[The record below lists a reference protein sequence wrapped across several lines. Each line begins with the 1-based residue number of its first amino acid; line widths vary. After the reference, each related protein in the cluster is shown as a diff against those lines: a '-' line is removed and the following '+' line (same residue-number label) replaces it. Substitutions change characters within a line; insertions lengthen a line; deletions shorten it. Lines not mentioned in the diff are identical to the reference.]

1 MIISLQHSNSTQV
14 DTLDD
19 TNNRI
24 TPLLVTADNGEDDI
38 YSSVSDV
45 SLENPASK
53 CKDDQPDHT
62 YDAAEF
68 NNNPIQTESKDKQ
81 QYNTL
86 QHGGTVGTLTHTELS
101 PGLYNTIGKT
111 NASEHGQKPSNKGDL
126 ISEEYDN
133 VAGVR
138 YKSMDSKM
146 ASDTTRKQGEPMYEM
161 VPLEYE
167 IPTGT
172 LTRNEAPTNYK
183 MFDDDMYDKHQSVF
197 EKKDLEK
204 RVGDSKAEGK
214 DQLHSD
220 EKVDENHLY
229 AEPLVSNLQMQ
240 THTHQPVFEKED
252 LEKRVGDSKAEGKYQ
267 LHSDE
272 NVDEDNLY
280 AEPLVSNQVQRQI
293 QSRDASQDD
302 EHLYHSLEEN
312 EAKNKDILNQ
322 PITPTAVG
330 DTFQQLPASETVKT
344 TPNVCDFSGF
354 TDTYACVKK
363 PEKEKEYYQAHT
375 SLSHSSQSL
384 DEMGATKDP
393 ILLNIEPGQFDDS
406 MYDSVSR
413 QLDTVQDK
421 REDNIFDD
429 PTYA

>member
-1 MIISLQHSNSTQV
+1 MHMCMIISLQHSTTARV
-14 DTLDD
+14 DTLDG

-68 NNNPIQTESKDKQ
+68 NNNHTQTEPKDKQ

-86 QHGGTVGTLTHTELS
+86 QHGGTVGTLTHTELR
-101 PGLYNTIGKT
+101 PGLYNTIGKAS
-111 NASEHGQKPSNKGDL
+111 ASEHGKKPSNKGDL

-138 YKSMDSKM
+138 YKSMDSKI

-172 LTRNEAPTNYK
+172 LTRNEAPTNHK
-183 MFDDDMYDKHQSVF
+183 MFDDDMYDTHQSVF
-197 EKKDLEK
+197 EKEDLEK
-204 RVGDSKAEGK
+204 RAKDSKAEGK

-220 EKVDENHLY
+220 EKVDEDHLY
-229 AEPLVSNLQMQ
+229 AEPLVSNQM
-240 THTHQPVFEKED
+240 
-252 LEKRVGDSKAEGKYQ
+252 
-267 LHSDE
+267 
-272 NVDEDNLY
+272 
-280 AEPLVSNQVQRQI
+280 QRQI
-293 QSRDASQDD
+293 QSRDARQDD
-302 EHLYHSLEEN
+302 EHLYHCLEEN
-312 EAKNKDILNQ
+312 EAKNRGIQNQ
-322 PITPTAVG
+322 PITPTTVS
-330 DTFQQLPASETVKT
+330 DTFQQLQASEIVKM
-344 TPNVCDFSGF
+344 TPNVCDVLGF

-384 DEMGATKDP
+384 DKMGATKDP
-393 ILLNIEPGQFDDS
+393 ILLNIEPGQFDDP

-413 QLDTVQDK
+413 QLDTDK